1 MNKIVLALV
10 AGAACGMAQAGT
22 IVMSQSV
29 YGTAASGEFNATPS
43 GLGFSPLALNNA
55 GYFETFCLE
64 KNEYFNYGQ
73 AYNVVIGTAADA
85 GGVAGQ
91 VGSTDPLDDRTA
103 YLYYAFIT
111 GGLTGYDYSNGLGQ
125 RQANGI
131 ALQNAIWFLENEVG
145 TLDSAD
151 AIAYYNFAQA
161 GIGQGLGLVRVA
173 NLYDDAGGKVQS
185 QLITIPT
192 PGAFAGLAIAG
203 AFAARRRRA

>member
-151 AIAYYNFAQA
+151 AMMQA
-161 GIGQGLGLVRVA
+161 ARSSPSSSRSRPPARSPVSRSLVRSPLAVA
-173 NLYDDAGGKVQS
+173 APDRFRDKHN
-185 QLITIPT
+185 T
-192 PGAFAGLAIAG
+192 
-203 AFAARRRRA
+203 